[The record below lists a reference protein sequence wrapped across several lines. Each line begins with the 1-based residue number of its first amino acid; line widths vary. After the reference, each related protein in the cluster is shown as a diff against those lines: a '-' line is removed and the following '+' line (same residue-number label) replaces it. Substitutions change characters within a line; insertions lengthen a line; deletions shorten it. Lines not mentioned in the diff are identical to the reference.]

1 MVRVHVLW
9 SRDACAEITGL
20 IYFSVTHESLD
31 RQRWCALTT
40 CNDYLAKDGD
50 GDGDGDQDQ
59 EEDEEFGLLFETFLS
74 F

>member
-31 RQRWCALTT
+31 RQCWCALTT

-50 GDGDGDQDQ
+50 MVIKKQ
-59 EEDEEFGLLFETFLS
+59 EEK
-74 F
+74 

>member
-31 RQRWCALTT
+31 RQRWCARST
-40 CNDYLAKDGD
+40 CNDYLSKDGD
-50 GDGDGDQDQ
+50 GDQ
-59 EEDEEFGLLFETFLS
+59 E
-74 F
+74 